1 MSDEV
6 RWDIFES
13 FPWLKIYFHAGETF
27 FPDFVNAP
35 PRSFHQIVVL
45 SFDVVS

>member
-27 FPDFVNAP
+27 F
-35 PRSFHQIVVL
+35 SCW
-45 SFDVVS
+45 